1 MAALAALAILMTTPL
16 TARELTLRL
25 VETTDVH
32 GNYFPY
38 DFIGRREGAG
48 SLSRVATF
56 VDSLRRSAGSDR
68 VVLLDNGDILQG
80 QPSAYYFNYID
91 TTARHPAAEMYDY
104 MGYDAATIGNHD
116 IETGHAVFDRWIR
129 QSRTPILG
137 ANVIDTSTGQPYLKP
152 YTVIER
158 DGIKIAV
165 LGMLTEAIPAWLPEN
180 IWSGLRFE
188 PVSES
193 APKWLEI
200 IREKES
206 PDLMVGLFHS
216 GRDYSRT
223 TDGMMENS
231 ALWVGEN
238 VPGFDIIFFGHDHQT
253 YNSNAV
259 NDGGLTLMMNPA
271 NNARNAA
278 LAEVTFTFDND
289 GKPHV
294 SDKRGYIVDM
304 DEYLPSPRFLQRFR
318 KAYDDTRS
326 FVDRVIGEAESAM
339 STRDAFFGPTTF
351 MDLIHRLQLSI
362 SGADISLAA
371 PLSFDA
377 TIHKG
382 PMRVSDMFTLYK
394 YENMLYTMRMTG
406 REIKDYLEMSYSLWT
421 RDAQPGQPYPHLLLF
436 AADQPTAADNRL
448 RHPAYNFDSAYGIDY
463 TVDVTRPRGEK
474 INITGMTDGR
484 PFNPDSFYTVAV
496 NSYRGNGGGNLMTE
510 GAGISREELKKRIV
524 KSTDHDLRYY
534 LLREIERE
542 RTIRPRLTRNWKF
555 IPEEL
560 TRTAARADSLLLFG
574 EGASKEQ
581 K

>member
-206 PDLMVGLFHS
+206 PDIMVGLFHS

-253 YNSNAV
+253 YNSNAA

>member
-56 VDSLRRSAGSDR
+56 VDSLRRSAGSDH

-104 MGYDAATIGNHD
+104 MGFDAATIGNHD

-351 MDLIHRLQLSI
+351 MDLSHRLQLSI

-542 RTIRPRLTRNWKF
+542 HTIRPRLTRNWKF